1 MNKSLMIFA
10 LIFSCQLTAFEKLS
24 DAYLVQYGNSQAELR
39 IVQYFSFTCP
49 HCVAL
54 FRKQFQQIKED
65 YIETGKVSWV
75 FHPVPMDLLTVQG
88 MDCLSK
94 LSEREKKIFLEAIL
108 EELFIDQPKLS
119 LQLMQKGM
127 EVLGKPIKE
136 LQEKAYLAETA
147 AFHDSFH
154 FLKQDQ
160 IIEAL
165 PSVDVNGKF
174 LSAQVPDID
183 FIEELLRT
191 TGRSHEN

>member
-1 MNKSLMIFA
+1 MICA
-10 LIFSCQLTAFEKLS
+10 LILGYKLMAFEKLP
-24 DAYLVQYGNSQAELR
+24 DPYLVQYGNPQAPLN

-49 HCVAL
+49 HCIAL
-54 FRKQFQQIKED
+54 FRKQFQHIKED
-65 YIETGKVSWV
+65 YIETEKISWV

-119 LQLMQKGM
+119 AQLMEKAM
-127 EVLGKPIKE
+127 VLLGKPIRD
-136 LQEKAYLAETA
+136 LQQKTYLSETS
-147 AFHDSFH
+147 AFQDAFQ

-160 IIEAL
+160 IVDAV
-165 PSVDVNGKF
+165 PSIDVNGKF

-183 FIEELLRT
+183 FIEDLLRT
-191 TGRSHEN
+191 SREKP